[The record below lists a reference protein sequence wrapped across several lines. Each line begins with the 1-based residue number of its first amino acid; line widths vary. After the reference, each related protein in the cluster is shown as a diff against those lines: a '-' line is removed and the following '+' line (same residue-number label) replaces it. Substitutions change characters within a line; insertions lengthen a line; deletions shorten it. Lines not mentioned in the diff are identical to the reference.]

1 MQNMKKTL
9 LNEMLVSLFFHKM
22 DIIWCQILPQNPHTE
37 DSINIDSLC
46 CNPVVL
52 KKILVKFWPMHKKG
66 VLHMAHGQ
74 NEKQFFFAE
83 ITKAD
88 HQPFR
93 NFILS
98 KYHMFWLS

>member
-37 DSINIDSLC
+37 DSINIDSLR

-52 KKILVKFWPMHKKG
+52 KKNIGKILAHAQKGGAPYGPWPK
-66 VLHMAHGQ
+66 
-74 NEKQFFFAE
+74 
-83 ITKAD
+83 
-88 HQPFR
+88 
-93 NFILS
+93 
-98 KYHMFWLS
+98 